1 MLMKGNEMSETTRFV
16 DTVHGKLAYRITGAD
31 GGVPILLT
39 SRFRGTLDD
48 WDPAFIDALAGNRT
62 VITFD
67 SAGIGRSGGEV
78 PTSIEGMADVAAA
91 FVNALAIK
99 QIDLLGWS
107 LGGLVAQT
115 VALNH
120 RDIVRRLIVAGS
132 SPGGITDGPQQHP
145 RVPEVMSHASNDED
159 DFLFMFFP
167 ETETARAAGR
177 DYIKRLGAMSG
188 RGPAVTEASFR
199 NQMKA
204 FMTWKGVRERLRELT
219 IPVLVA
225 NGQHDAMIPAYRSY
239 VLAQEVLDG
248 KLVLYPDAGHAFL
261 FQYFKK
267 FATEVDDFLS

>member
-1 MLMKGNEMSETTRFV
+1 MSDTICFV
-16 DTVHGKLAYRITGAD
+16 DTAHGKLAYRTVGSP
-31 GGVPILLT
+31 GRTPLLLT
-39 SRFRGTLDD
+39 NRFRGTLDD
-48 WDPAFIDALAGNRT
+48 WDPAFIEPLATNRT

-78 PTSIEGMADVAAA
+78 PTSIAGMADVAAA
-91 FVNALAIK
+91 LTTAL
-99 QIDLLGWS
+99 QIEQVDLLGWS

-132 SPGGITDGPQQHP
+132 SPGGIADGPQPHP
-145 RVPEVMSHASNDED
+145 RVPQVMSHASNSDD

-167 ETETARAAGR
+167 ETETARAAGH
-177 DYIKRLGAMSG
+177 DYIERLAAMPG

-204 FMTWKGVRERLRELT
+204 FMTWPGVRERLSELT

-225 NGQHDAMIPAYRSY
+225 NGQHDVMIPAYRSY
-239 VLAQEVLDG
+239 VLAQEVLNG
-248 KLVLYPDAGHAFL
+248 KLILYPDAGHAFL
-261 FQYFKK
+261 FQYARS
-267 FATEVDDFLS
+267 FAAEVHDFLS

>member
-1 MLMKGNEMSETTRFV
+1 MSDPLRFI
-16 DTVHGKLAYRITGAD
+16 DTAHGKLACRTFGPLD
-31 GGVPILLT
+31 GVPLLLT
-39 SRFRGTLDD
+39 NRFRGTLDD
-48 WDPAFIDALAGNRT
+48 WDPAFIEALAANRS

-78 PTSIEGMADVAAA
+78 PTSIAGMADVAAA
-91 FVNALAIK
+91 FVEALAIG
-99 QIDLLGWS
+99 QVDLLGWS

-132 SPGGITDGPQQHP
+132 SPGGIADGPQQHP
-145 RVPEVMSHASNDED
+145 RVPEVMSHASNNDD

-167 ETETARAAGR
+167 KTETARAAGH
-177 DYIKRLGAMSG
+177 DYLKRLGAVSE
-188 RGPAVTEASFR
+188 RGPVVTEASFR

-204 FMTWKGVRERLRELT
+204 FMTWPGVRERLPELT

-225 NGQHDAMIPAYRSY
+225 NGQHDVMIPAYRSY
-239 VLAQEVLDG
+239 VLAKEVLNG

-261 FQYFKK
+261 FQYARS
-267 FATEVDDFLS
+267 FATEIDDFLS